1 MSSWARLFFLGNIGQ
16 QFDIED
22 VENDVEQLRSRAA
35 REAATDREQSAAIAA
50 LEREVGELR
59 IVVAE
64 LGRLL
69 VAGGTL
75 TASQLAGIAKGV
87 DGPASG
93 TTG

>member
-16 QFDIED
+16 QFDIQD

-50 LEREVGELR
+50 LEREVEELR

-75 TASQLAGIAKGV
+75 TAGQLAGIAKGV
-87 DGPASG
+87 DGPASR